1 MFCAGN
7 LLNNIYLHFI
17 SKSGQPSAGDGF
29 MKMTS
34 MQYDSLVK
42 EYSPNS
48 HTLLDT
54 LNAFWTGGLI
64 CVLGQLILNGWSLLL
79 SEDSAATA
87 TSISLILLSA
97 LLTGIG
103 IYDRMAKVAGAGT
116 IVPITGFAN
125 SVVSPAMEFK
135 TEGFVMGVSA
145 KIFTIAGPVLV
156 YGLGASVIY
165 GLIYWISTLL

>member
-1 MFCAGN
+1 
-7 LLNNIYLHFI
+7 
-17 SKSGQPSAGDGF
+17 
-29 MKMTS
+29 MKITS
-34 MQYDSLVK
+34 IQYGELVK

-48 HTLLDT
+48 HTLVDM

-64 CVLGQLILNGWSLLL
+64 CVLGQLLLNGWGLTGLD
-79 SEDSAATA
+79 ETQAGTA
-87 TSISLILLSA
+87 TSMTLVFLGA

-135 TEGFVMGVSA
+135 TEGFVMGMSA

-156 YGLGASVIY
+156 YGLSASVIY
-165 GLIYWISTLL
+165 GVIYWLMSLGG